1 MVLAE
6 PPSSLYGWIY
16 DIINLFL
23 FCRLVLLAVAWIA
36 GISTD
41 LDSLGVLQS

>member
-1 MVLAE
+1 
-6 PPSSLYGWIY
+6 
-16 DIINLFL
+16 LFL
-23 FCRLVLLAVAWIA
+23 FCRLVLLAVAWIV